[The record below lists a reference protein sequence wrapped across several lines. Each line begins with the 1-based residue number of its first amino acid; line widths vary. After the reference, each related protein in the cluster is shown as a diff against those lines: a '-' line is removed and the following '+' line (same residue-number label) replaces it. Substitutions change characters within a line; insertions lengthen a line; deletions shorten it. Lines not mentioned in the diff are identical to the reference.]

1 MFGNLGLPPQ
11 TRSAGLRVTDAPPSR
26 CPATRLRSI
35 PSHVHAAGESPRHA
49 RQTIWPRC
57 VSFRQPSFV
66 EGGVDFSR
74 GKRPLLAEQRSPN
87 AAKRL
92 PLVDA
97 SLRLVNLRAG
107 STNTIP
113 AGSFGISPSGKGAQ
127 CNTQVLHHGTVH
139 LKPI

>member
-1 MFGNLGLPPQ
+1 MFGNLGFPPQ

-66 EGGVDFSR
+66 EGGADFSR

-97 SLRLVNLRAG
+97 SLRLVNLSEPEARTPSPLGAFEFHRQERAHNAIHRCYIMELC
-107 STNTIP
+107 T
-113 AGSFGISPSGKGAQ
+113 
-127 CNTQVLHHGTVH
+127 
-139 LKPI
+139 